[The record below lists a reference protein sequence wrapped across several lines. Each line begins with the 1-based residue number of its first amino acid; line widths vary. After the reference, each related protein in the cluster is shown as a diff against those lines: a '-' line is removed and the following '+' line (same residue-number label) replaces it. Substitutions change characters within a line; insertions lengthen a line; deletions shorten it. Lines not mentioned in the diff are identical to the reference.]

1 VTKPEI
7 AAPGAVV
14 VSALSADALYKPVE
28 VVEADGVHIAQ
39 FGTSM
44 AAPHVA
50 GAVALLMQKS
60 PQLTPA
66 QARLALLK
74 NSQATPFT
82 PAGLPAFDPAVPAP
96 PGVSPAWGYGALDV
110 AKAFAALTVESAS
123 VPGITGS
130 YTGGLS
136 HATVIGKIM
145 PRPSELGSQI
155 QIFVAVILP
164 NGQIYLND
172 HGAWTA
178 YTGTPPPSFMSAQ
191 ATAGGVDVPIF
202 SDVAIDALRLQ
213 GLSVVLG
220 YARNAD
226 ELLSN
231 RSYAIIATLR

>member
-1 VTKPEI
+1 
-7 AAPGAVV
+7 
-14 VSALSADALYKPVE
+14 
-28 VVEADGVHIAQ
+28 
-39 FGTSM
+39 
-44 AAPHVA
+44 
-50 GAVALLMQKS
+50 
-60 PQLTPA
+60 
-66 QARLALLK
+66 
-74 NSQATPFT
+74 
-82 PAGLPAFDPAVPAP
+82 
-96 PGVSPAWGYGALDV
+96 V

-191 ATAGGVDVPIF
+191 ATAEGVDVPIF